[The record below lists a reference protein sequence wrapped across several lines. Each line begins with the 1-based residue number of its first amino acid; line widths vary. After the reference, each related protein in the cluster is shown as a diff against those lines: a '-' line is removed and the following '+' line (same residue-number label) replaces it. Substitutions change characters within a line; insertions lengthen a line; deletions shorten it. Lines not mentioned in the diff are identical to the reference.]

1 MLIFNIIN
9 LKPREMTREQII
21 KAADS
26 NSANAFMA
34 LLDSQRV
41 NYSVLEMDDICDA
54 NEGYCNIAVNG
65 LDAGEAIL
73 FIDGE
78 FAGL

>member
-1 MLIFNIIN
+1 
-9 LKPREMTREQII
+9 MTREQII

-26 NSANAFMA
+26 NNARGFLN
-34 LLDSQRV
+34 LLDDRDI
-41 NYSVLEMDDICDA
+41 NYAVLDMDDIGNPND
-54 NEGYCNIAVNG
+54 GYCNIAVEG